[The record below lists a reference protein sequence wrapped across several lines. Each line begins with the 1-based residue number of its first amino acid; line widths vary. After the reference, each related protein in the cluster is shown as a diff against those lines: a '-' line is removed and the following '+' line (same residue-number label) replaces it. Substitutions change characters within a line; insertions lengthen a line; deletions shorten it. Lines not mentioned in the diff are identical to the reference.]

1 MITKKVA
8 EWLGRGCVLYHKT
21 LTNADGTPRRC
32 RVIGKCKTW
41 QTREGWQL
49 PVKRGLYEFGYIT
62 ADNAGEWRLAA

>member
-8 EWLGRGCVLYHKT
+8 VGLARGTVVHHKT
-21 LTNADGTPRRC
+21 LTNADGTPRRY
-32 RVIGKCKTW
+32 RVNGKCKTW